1 MLFNAIADLKNSVYR
16 GSISQEGLRRM
27 ARNTPGQMGDVARF
41 LASNYPTPEEI
52 EKRRQE
58 EHHASLARLQAIAEA
73 KEKPRFPLG
82 QDYRNFRCY
91 ALAKREDRAFFDLFL
106 TQLQKQYRESDDLNA
121 FMDMI
126 PMQFLDDAQIALSLL
141 KVSHRFMPYLSDRLK
156 ADESFF
162 HLAFQVSEKN
172 FPYFAE
178 SIRGNVLVVEPI
190 LKQNPMLLAACSD
203 SIKSNQTLVLYC
215 IERNVL
221 CFQFADATLRANEA
235 INTACIEKN
244 PLLIRFVPKEALSD
258 AFILKAVFHD
268 DLKQK
273 SHQKRSF
280 QVIESHPKRSFPD
293 IEKNN
298 SFQQA
303 KRWIQMD
310 PLCYRKLKKQLQ
322 THPLLIDLALSLNG
336 LVLSF
341 VPTKLITEKRLKL
354 AIQQNPFA
362 ISFAPEKLI
371 TEALLI
377 EAMKAN
383 PEVILYL

>member
-41 LASNYPTPEEI
+41 LASHYPTPEEI
-52 EKRRQE
+52 EKRKQQE
-58 EHHASLARLQAIAEA
+58 SRASANQLQAKVEV
-73 KEKPRFPLG
+73 KEKPRFSLG
-82 QDYRNFRCY
+82 QDYRNFRY
-91 ALAKREDRAFFDLFL
+91 YELDKREDRAFFDLFL

-141 KVSHRFMPYLSDRLK
+141 KVSDRFMPYLSDRLK